1 MKKERKAGKKPAR
14 KKNKEQESE
23 MFNFDKEIVIGVT
36 KLPEP
41 KQEKNKNKKKNKKSK
56 ETKGQATRKNKK
68 HTNVNKKAKP
78 NKKIDLKKEKRKRR
92 MKSFIK
98 GMAITTILIGL
109 TLALLLS
116 PMFKLSK
123 IEVNGNTKISNN
135 EIIILSEI
143 EEGDNIFLINNNS
156 VINKIKQNP
165 YIESVKVEKQ
175 LPDKIVLQI
184 EERQATYALKYGEE
198 YVYINNQ
205 GYILEIAESPNN
217 LPQILSYKTSQEDI
231 KVGNRLSDE
240 DLELLEIVL
249 KIMKVANSNGIG
261 NLITSID
268 IANKNDI
275 ILRLESERKNSIS
288 R

>member
-14 KKNKEQESE
+14 KKKQEQESE

-56 ETKGQATRKNKK
+56 ETKGQATKKNKK

>member
-41 KQEKNKNKKKNKKSK
+41 KQEKNKNKKKNKKPK
-56 ETKGQATRKNKK
+56 ETKGQATKKNKK

-98 GMAITTILIGL
+98 GMVITTILIGL

-184 EERQATYALKYGEE
+184 EERQATYALKYEEE